1 MKSWKTLN
9 EGVQQNLVDKIKEW
23 IVKIVTS
30 RLFVLWVVI
39 LALFAFVL
47 QHLFTMQI
55 INGAAYLKDYTY
67 SIQKT
72 IEIEGTRGNIYD
84 RNGVLLAHNELSYT
98 VTLEDNGTYANNKE
112 RAKLLNEEISTLIEM
127 IEKNGDSIVND
138 LDLYMDPSGELS
150 FNVDGTELDGFRRD
164 VYGRKKVSDLKFNV
178 KLGYDESTA
187 TPEQMYEYLV
197 NKFAVDTETYDRYRA
212 YQIMVVRYAMYLT
225 SFQKYIPTNIA
236 EDVSDETVAIIREHA
251 SDLQGVEVKE
261 DTKRVYDYPEYF
273 SHILGYTGKISDSEY
288 DDLSAQDDSYSKS
301 DIIGKAG
308 IEQVMELQLQ
318 GKKGAET
325 VYVNNLGKVL
335 QVKDYKDSSAGNNVY
350 LSIDAT
356 LQMAVYDLL
365 EQELAGILNSKIVNA
380 KTSESSELYIPIY
393 KVYNALIENSV
404 IDTSAMADAAEGTTQ
419 ASVYQTFT
427 NRKTEALTDVA
438 NTLQSDTAYEDL
450 SDEMQEMVTYVVKM
464 LQDKS
469 VFLTSA
475 IDSSDSVY
483 KDWKD
488 GKISVQEYLRHAIDS
503 SWINITE
510 FDLNEKYADTDEVYQ
525 QLISYVTDKFQNDKA
540 FDKIVYKYL
549 IYNDKISGSQLCLIL
564 YEQGILVQDDESMAS
579 LKNGSTSAYTFLK
592 NKIQNME
599 ITPAQLALDPCT
611 GSCVIMDPNTG
622 ELLASVSYP
631 GYDNNR
637 LANSMDSAYYNALL
651 QDGSLP
657 LYNNATQQTTAP
669 GSTFKMVTASAGLTE
684 GAISTGTVITDTGV
698 FDRLGLTLKCWVY
711 PSNHGSITVSQA
723 IRDSCNYFF
732 AETAYRLSLNGDT
745 YNEDKGLS
753 AIAKYATEFG
763 LADKTNIEIP
773 EGTPKIADEFPIDAS
788 IGQSNHSYTTS
799 QLARYVSS
807 IANEGTVY
815 DLTLLNKVTDSDG
828 NVLQTYTPEVHN
840 QITDLSASTWEVL
853 HSGMEMAIGEHD
865 QFKDLQVKLA
875 GKTGTAQ
882 EDEKRPNHALFVGYA
897 PADAPQIAIA
907 TRIAYGYG
915 SSNACVFVDQ
925 VMKYYFKQNTEE
937 ELLNGK
943 ATNVGT
949 SSNSFGD

>member
-1 MKSWKTLN
+1 
-9 EGVQQNLVDKIKEW
+9 
-23 IVKIVTS
+23 
-30 RLFVLWVVI
+30 
-39 LALFAFVL
+39 
-47 QHLFTMQI
+47 
-55 INGAAYLKDYTY
+55 
-67 SIQKT
+67 
-72 IEIEGTRGNIYD
+72 
-84 RNGVLLAHNELSYT
+84 
-98 VTLEDNGTYANNKE
+98 
-112 RAKLLNEEISTLIEM
+112 
-127 IEKNGDSIVND
+127 
-138 LDLYMDPSGELS
+138 
-150 FNVDGTELDGFRRD
+150 
-164 VYGRKKVSDLKFNV
+164 
-178 KLGYDESTA
+178 
-187 TPEQMYEYLV
+187 
-197 NKFAVDTETYDRYRA
+197 
-212 YQIMVVRYAMYLT
+212 
-225 SFQKYIPTNIA
+225 
-236 EDVSDETVAIIREHA
+236 
-251 SDLQGVEVKE
+251 
-261 DTKRVYDYPEYF
+261 
-273 SHILGYTGKISDSEY
+273 
-288 DDLSAQDDSYSKS
+288 
-301 DIIGKAG
+301 
-308 IEQVMELQLQ
+308 
-318 GKKGAET
+318 
-325 VYVNNLGKVL
+325 
-335 QVKDYKDSSAGNNVY
+335 
-350 LSIDAT
+350 
-356 LQMAVYDLL
+356 
-365 EQELAGILNSKIVNA
+365 
-380 KTSESSELYIPIY
+380 
-393 KVYNALIENSV
+393 
-404 IDTSAMADAAEGTTQ
+404 
-419 ASVYQTFT
+419 
-427 NRKTEALTDVA
+427 
-438 NTLQSDTAYEDL
+438 
-450 SDEMQEMVTYVVKM
+450 
-464 LQDKS
+464 
-469 VFLTSA
+469 
-475 IDSSDSVY
+475 
-483 KDWKD
+483 
-488 GKISVQEYLRHAIDS
+488 
-503 SWINITE
+503 
-510 FDLNEKYADTDEVYQ
+510 
-525 QLISYVTDKFQNDKA
+525 
-540 FDKIVYKYL
+540 
-549 IYNDKISGSQLCLIL
+549 
-564 YEQGILVQDDESMAS
+564 
-579 LKNGSTSAYTFLK
+579 
-592 NKIQNME
+592 
-599 ITPAQLALDPCT
+599 
-611 GSCVIMDPNTG
+611 
-622 ELLASVSYP
+622 
-631 GYDNNR
+631 
-637 LANSMDSAYYNALL
+637 MDSAYYNALL

>member
-1 MKSWKTLN
+1 MKNWKQLN
-9 EGVQQNLVDKIKEW
+9 EGVQRNLVDKIKEW

-30 RLFVLWVVI
+30 RLFVVWVVI
-39 LALFAFVL
+39 VCLFAFVL
-47 QHLFTMQI
+47 QHLFSLQI
-55 INGAAYLKDYTY
+55 IKGSDYLNDYMMK
-67 SIQKT
+67 IEKT
-72 IEIEGTRGNIYD
+72 IEVEGTRGNIYD

-112 RAKLLNEEISTLIEM
+112 RAKLLNAEISTLIDM

-138 LDLYMDPSGELS
+138 LDLYMDPNGELS
-150 FNVDGTELDGFRRD
+150 FLVDGTELAGFRRD
-164 VYGRKKVSDLKFNV
+164 IYGRKKVADLKFNAT
-178 KLGYDESTA
+178 LGYDESTA
-187 TPEQMYEYLV
+187 TPEQMYEYLLD
-197 NKFAVDTETYDRYRA
+197 KFAVDTETYDRYRA
-212 YQIMVVRYAMYLT
+212 YQIMVVRYALYL
-225 SFQKYIPTNIA
+225 SSYQKYIAIGIA
-236 EDVSDETVAIIREHA
+236 EDVSDETVAMIREHA
-251 SDLQGVEVKE
+251 SDLQGVEVRE

-288 DDLSAQDDSYSKS
+288 DSLHDQDESYSRS
-301 DIIGKAG
+301 DVVGKAG

-318 GKKGAET
+318 GNKGSET
-325 VYVNNLGKVL
+325 VYVNNVGKVL
-335 QVKDYKDSSAGNNVY
+335 EQKDYTEPSAGNDVY

-380 KTSESSELYIPIY
+380 KTSDSSELYIPIY

-404 IDTSAMADAAEGTTQ
+404 IDLSQMAQAADGTEQ
-419 ASVYQTFT
+419 AQAYQTFST
-427 NRKTEALTDVA
+427 RKEAALSEVA
-438 NTLQSDTAYEDL
+438 SALQSDSAYNDL

-464 LQDKS
+464 LQDQS
-469 VFLTSA
+469 VFVSSSIDTS
-475 IDSSDSVY
+475 DDVY
-483 KDWKD
+483 QNWKS
-488 GKISVQEYLRHAIDS
+488 GKASVQEYLRHAIDS
-503 SWINITE
+503 SWINITG
-510 FDLNEKYADTDEVYQ
+510 FNLNEKYADTSEVYT
-525 QLISYVTDKFQNDKA
+525 QLVNYVTEQLKSSNA

-549 IYNDKISGSQLCLIL
+549 IYNDRISGSQLCLIL
-564 YEQGILVQDDESMAS
+564 YEQGVLAQDDAAVAS

-592 NKIQNME
+592 SKIQSMQ

-611 GSCVIMDPNTG
+611 GSCVIMNPNTG
-622 ELLASVSYP
+622 ELLACVTYP
-631 GYDNNR
+631 GYDSNR
-637 LANSMDSAYYNALL
+637 LANNMDSAYYNALL

-698 FDRLGLTLKCWVY
+698 FDRLGLNLKCWVY
-711 PSNHGSITVSQA
+711 PRNHGSITVSQA

-732 AETAYRLSLNGDT
+732 AETAYRLSLSGDT
-745 YNEDKGLS
+745 YKEEKGLN

-788 IGQSNHSYTTS
+788 IGQSNHNYTTS
-799 QLARYVSS
+799 QLARYVSA
-807 IANEGTVY
+807 IANNGTVY

-828 NVLQTYTPEVHN
+828 NTLETYTPQVHN
-840 QITDLSASTWEVL
+840 QITDLSASTWQVL

-865 QFKDLQVKLA
+865 QFKDLQVSLA

-882 EDEKRPNHALFVGYA
+882 ENEKRPNHALFVGYA
-897 PADAPQIAIA
+897 PADNPQIAIA

-937 ELLNGK
+937 ELLNGQ
-943 ATNVGT
+943 AINVGA

>member
-1 MKSWKTLN
+1 M
-9 EGVQQNLVDKIKEW
+9 VDKIKEW

-30 RLFVLWVVI
+30 RLFVVWVVI
-39 LALFAFVL
+39 VCLFAFVL
-47 QHLFTMQI
+47 QHLFSLQI
-55 INGAAYLKDYTY
+55 IKGADYLNDYMMK
-67 SIQKT
+67 IEKA

-98 VTLEDNGTYANNKE
+98 VTLEDNGTYTNNKE
-112 RAKLLNEEISTLIEM
+112 RAKLLNAEISTLIDM

-138 LDLYMDPSGELS
+138 LDLYMSPEGELS
-150 FNVDGTELDGFRRD
+150 FLVDGTELDGFRRD
-164 VYGRKKVSDLKFNV
+164 IYGRKKVADLKFNAT
-178 KLGYDESTA
+178 LGYDESTA
-187 TPEQMYEYLV
+187 TPEQIYDYLI
-197 NKFAVDTETYDRYRA
+197 NKFAVDTKTYDRYRA
-212 YQIMVVRYAMYLT
+212 YQIMVVRYALYL
-225 SFQKYIPTNIA
+225 SSYQKYIATGIA
-236 EDVSDETVAIIREHA
+236 EDVSDQTVAIIREHA
-251 SDLQGVEVKE
+251 SELQGVEVRE
-261 DTKRVYDYPEYF
+261 DTKRVYDHPEYF

-288 DDLSAQDDSYSKS
+288 DALHDQDDSYSRS
-301 DIIGKAG
+301 DVVGKAG

-318 GKKGAET
+318 GKKGSET
-325 VYVNNLGKVL
+325 VYVNNVGKVL
-335 QVKDYKDSSAGNNVY
+335 EEKDYKEPSAGEDVY

-365 EQELAGILNSKIVNA
+365 EQELAGILNSKIINA
-380 KTSESSELYIPIY
+380 KTSDSSELYIPIY

-404 IDTSAMADAAEGTTQ
+404 IDVSAIETAADGTVQ
-419 ASVYQTFT
+419 SQVYQTFSG
-427 NRKTEALTDVA
+427 RKETALNDVA
-438 NTLQSDTAYEDL
+438 GALQSDTAYEDL

-469 VFLTSA
+469 VFVASS

-483 KDWKD
+483 QSWKD
-488 GKISVQEYLRHAIDS
+488 GKISVQQYLRHAIDA
-503 SWINITE
+503 SWINITG
-510 FDLNEKYADTDEVYQ
+510 FNLNEKYADTSEVYT
-525 QLISYVTDKFQNDKA
+525 QLISYVTDQLKNNHA

-549 IYNDKISGSQLCLIL
+549 IYNDKISGSQLCQIL
-564 YEQGILVQDDESMAS
+564 YEQGILAADDSAVAS
-579 LKNGSTSAYTFLK
+579 LKNGSVSAYTFLK

-611 GSCVIMDPNTG
+611 GSCVIMDPNSG
-622 ELLASVSYP
+622 ELLACVSYP

-637 LANSMDSAYYNALL
+637 LANNMDSAYYNALL

-684 GAISTGTVITDTGV
+684 SAISPGTVITDTGV
-698 FDRLGLTLKCWVY
+698 FDRLGLNLKCWVY
-711 PSNHGSITVSQA
+711 PRNHGSITVSQA

-732 AETAYRLSLNGDT
+732 AETAYRLSLTGDT
-745 YNEDKGLS
+745 YKEEKGLN

-773 EGTPKIADEFPIDAS
+773 EGTPKIATEFPIDAA
-788 IGQSNHSYTTS
+788 IGQSNHNYTTA

-807 IANEGTVY
+807 IANNGTVY

-828 NVLQTYTPEVHN
+828 NTLESYTPQVHN
-840 QITDLSASTWEVL
+840 QITDLSASTWQVL

-865 QFKDLQVKLA
+865 QFKDLQVSLA

-882 EDEKRPNHALFVGYA
+882 ENENRPNHALFVGYA
-897 PADAPQIAIA
+897 PADNPQIAIA

-937 ELLNGK
+937 ELLNGQ
-943 ATNVGT
+943 ATNVGE

>member
-1 MKSWKTLN
+1 M
-9 EGVQQNLVDKIKEW
+9 VDKIKEW

-30 RLFVLWVVI
+30 RLFVVWVVI
-39 LALFAFVL
+39 VCLFAFVL
-47 QHLFTMQI
+47 QHLFSLQI
-55 INGAAYLKDYTY
+55 IKGADYLDDYMMK
-67 SIQKT
+67 IEKT
-72 IEIEGTRGNIYD
+72 IEVEGTRGNIYD

-112 RAKLLNEEISTLIEM
+112 RAKLLNAEISTLIDM

-138 LDLYMDPSGELS
+138 LDLYMDPNGELS
-150 FNVDGTELDGFRRD
+150 FLVDGTELAGFRRD
-164 VYGRKKVSDLKFNV
+164 IYGRKKVADLKFNAT
-178 KLGYDESTA
+178 LGYDESTA
-187 TPEQMYEYLV
+187 TPEQIYEYLL
-197 NKFAVDTETYDRYRA
+197 NKFAVDTKTYDRYRA
-212 YQIMVVRYAMYLT
+212 YQIMVVRYALYL
-225 SFQKYIPTNIA
+225 SSYQKYIATGIA
-236 EDVSDETVAIIREHA
+236 EDVSDETVAMIREHA
-251 SDLQGVEVKE
+251 SELQGVEVRE

-288 DDLSAQDDSYSKS
+288 DSLHAQDESYSRS
-301 DIIGKAG
+301 DVVGKAG

-318 GKKGAET
+318 GNKGSET
-325 VYVNNLGKVL
+325 VYVNNVGKVL
-335 QVKDYKDSSAGNNVY
+335 EQKDYKEPSAGDDVY
-350 LSIDAT
+350 LSLDAT

-365 EQELAGILNSKIVNA
+365 EQELAGILNSKIINA
-380 KTSESSELYIPIY
+380 KTSDSSELYIPIY

-404 IDTSAMADAAEGTTQ
+404 IDLSKMAQAADGTAQ
-419 ASVYQTFT
+419 AQAYQTFSS
-427 NRKTEALTDVA
+427 RKEAALSEIASV
-438 NTLQSDTAYEDL
+438 LQSDTSYEDL

-464 LQDKS
+464 LQDQS
-469 VFLTSA
+469 VFVSSSIDTS
-475 IDSSDSVY
+475 DDVY
-483 KDWKD
+483 QNWKS
-488 GKISVQEYLRHAIDS
+488 GKASVQEYLRHAIDS
-503 SWINITE
+503 SWINITG
-510 FDLNEKYADTDEVYQ
+510 FNLNEKYADTSEVYT
-525 QLISYVTDKFQNDKA
+525 QLVEYVADQLKSSNA

-564 YEQGILVQDDESMAS
+564 YEQGVLAQDDDAIAS
-579 LKNGSTSAYTFLK
+579 LKSGSTSAYTFLK
-592 NKIQNME
+592 NKIQSMQ

-611 GSCVIMDPNTG
+611 GSCVIMNPNTG

-631 GYDNNR
+631 GYDSNR
-637 LANSMDSAYYNALL
+637 LANNMDSAYYNALL

-698 FDRLGLTLKCWVY
+698 FDRLGLNLKCWVY
-711 PSNHGSITVSQA
+711 PRNHGSITVSQA

-732 AETAYRLSLNGDT
+732 AETAYRLSLSGDT
-745 YNEDKGLS
+745 YKEEKGLN

-788 IGQSNHSYTTS
+788 IGQSNHNYTTS
-799 QLARYVSS
+799 QLARYVAA
-807 IANEGTVY
+807 IANNGTVY

-828 NVLQTYTPEVHN
+828 NTLQTYTPQVHN
-840 QITDLSASTWEVL
+840 QITDLSASTWQVL

-865 QFKDLQVKLA
+865 QFKDLQVSLA

-882 EDEKRPNHALFVGYA
+882 ENEKRPNHALFVGYA
-897 PADAPQIAIA
+897 PADNPQIAIA

-937 ELLNGK
+937 ELLNGQ
-943 ATNVGT
+943 AINVGS

>member
-1 MKSWKTLN
+1 M
-9 EGVQQNLVDKIKEW
+9 VDKIKEW

-30 RLFVLWVVI
+30 RLFVVWVVI
-39 LALFAFVL
+39 VCLFAFVL
-47 QHLFTMQI
+47 QHLFSLQI
-55 INGAAYLKDYTY
+55 IKGADYLNDYMMK
-67 SIQKT
+67 IEKA

-98 VTLEDNGTYANNKE
+98 VTLEDNGTYTNNKE
-112 RAKLLNEEISTLIEM
+112 RAKLLNAEISTLIDM

-138 LDLYMDPSGELS
+138 LDLYMSPEGELS
-150 FNVDGTELDGFRRD
+150 FLVDGTELDGFRRD
-164 VYGRKKVSDLKFNV
+164 IYGRKKVADLKFNAT
-178 KLGYDESTA
+178 LGYDESTA
-187 TPEQMYEYLV
+187 TPEQIYDYLI
-197 NKFAVDTETYDRYRA
+197 NKFAVDTKTYDRYRA
-212 YQIMVVRYAMYLT
+212 YQIMVVRYALYL
-225 SFQKYIPTNIA
+225 SSYQKYIATGIA
-236 EDVSDETVAIIREHA
+236 EDVSNQTVAIIREHA
-251 SDLQGVEVKE
+251 SELQGVEVRE
-261 DTKRVYDYPEYF
+261 DTKRVYDHPEYF

-288 DDLSAQDDSYSKS
+288 DALHDQDDSYSRS
-301 DIIGKAG
+301 DVVGKAG

-318 GKKGAET
+318 GKKGSET
-325 VYVNNLGKVL
+325 VYVNNVGKVL
-335 QVKDYKDSSAGNNVY
+335 EEKDYKEPSAGEDVY

-365 EQELAGILNSKIVNA
+365 EQELAGILNSKIINA
-380 KTSESSELYIPIY
+380 KTSDSSELYIPIY

-404 IDTSAMADAAEGTTQ
+404 IDVSAIETAADGTVQ
-419 ASVYQTFT
+419 SQVYQTFSG
-427 NRKTEALTDVA
+427 RKETALNDVA
-438 NTLQSDTAYEDL
+438 GALQSDTAYEDL

-469 VFLTSA
+469 VFVASS

-483 KDWKD
+483 QSWKD
-488 GKISVQEYLRHAIDS
+488 GKISVQQYLRHAIDA
-503 SWINITE
+503 SWINITG
-510 FDLNEKYADTDEVYQ
+510 FNLNEKYADTSEVYT
-525 QLISYVTDKFQNDKA
+525 QLISYVTDQLKNNHA

-549 IYNDKISGSQLCLIL
+549 IYNDKISGSQLCQIL
-564 YEQGILVQDDESMAS
+564 YEQGILAADDSAVAS
-579 LKNGSTSAYTFLK
+579 LKNGSVSAYTFLK

-622 ELLASVSYP
+622 ELLACVSYP

-637 LANSMDSAYYNALL
+637 LANNMDSAYYNALL

-684 GAISTGTVITDTGV
+684 GAISPGTVITDTGV
-698 FDRLGLTLKCWVY
+698 FDRLGLNLKCWVY
-711 PSNHGSITVSQA
+711 PRNHGSITVSQA

-732 AETAYRLSLNGDT
+732 AETAYRLSLTGDT
-745 YNEDKGLS
+745 YKEEKGLN

-773 EGTPKIADEFPIDAS
+773 EGTPKIATEFPIDAA
-788 IGQSNHSYTTS
+788 IGQSNHNYTTA

-807 IANEGTVY
+807 IANNGTVY

-828 NVLQTYTPEVHN
+828 NTLESYTPQVHN
-840 QITDLSASTWEVL
+840 QITDLSASTWQVL

-865 QFKDLQVKLA
+865 QFKDLQVSLA

-882 EDEKRPNHALFVGYA
+882 ENENRPNHALFVGYA
-897 PADAPQIAIA
+897 PADNPQIAIA

-937 ELLNGK
+937 ELLNGQ
-943 ATNVGT
+943 ATNVGE

>member
-1 MKSWKTLN
+1 MRNWKQLN
-9 EGVQQNLVDKIKEW
+9 EGVQRNLVDKIKEW

-30 RLFVLWVVI
+30 RLFVVWVVI
-39 LALFAFVL
+39 VCLFAFVL
-47 QHLFTMQI
+47 QHLFSLQI
-55 INGAAYLKDYTY
+55 IKGSDYLNDYMMK
-67 SIQKT
+67 IEKT
-72 IEIEGTRGNIYD
+72 IEVEGTRGNIYD

-112 RAKLLNEEISTLIEM
+112 RAKLLNAEISTLIDM

-138 LDLYMDPSGELS
+138 LDLYMDSNGELS
-150 FNVDGTELDGFRRD
+150 FLVDGTELAGFRRD
-164 VYGRKKVSDLKFNV
+164 IYGRKKVADLKFNAT
-178 KLGYDESTA
+178 LGYDESTA
-187 TPEQMYEYLV
+187 TPEQMYEYLL

-212 YQIMVVRYAMYLT
+212 YQIMVVRYALYL
-225 SFQKYIPTNIA
+225 SSYQKYIAIGIA
-236 EDVSDETVAIIREHA
+236 EDVSDETVAMIREHA
-251 SDLQGVEVKE
+251 SDLQGVEVRE

-288 DDLSAQDDSYSKS
+288 DSLHEQDESYSRS
-301 DIIGKAG
+301 DVVGKAG

-318 GKKGAET
+318 GNKGSET
-325 VYVNNLGKVL
+325 VYVNNVGKVL
-335 QVKDYKDSSAGNNVY
+335 EQKDYTEPSAGNDVY

-365 EQELAGILNSKIVNA
+365 EQELAGILNSKIINA
-380 KTSESSELYIPIY
+380 KTSDSSELYIPIY

-404 IDTSAMADAAEGTTQ
+404 INLSQMAQAAEGTEQ
-419 ASVYQTFT
+419 AQAYQTFSA
-427 NRKTEALTDVA
+427 RKEVALSEIA
-438 NTLQSDTAYEDL
+438 SALQSDTAYDDL

-464 LQDKS
+464 LQDQS
-469 VFLTSA
+469 VFVSSSIDTS
-475 IDSSDSVY
+475 DDVY
-483 KDWKD
+483 QNWKS

-503 SWINITE
+503 SWINITG
-510 FDLNEKYADTDEVYQ
+510 FNLNEKYADTSEVYT
-525 QLISYVTDKFQNDKA
+525 QLINYVTEQLKSSNA

-564 YEQGILVQDDESMAS
+564 YEQGVLAQDDTAVAN

-592 NKIQNME
+592 SKIQSMQ

-611 GSCVIMDPNTG
+611 GSCVIMNPNTG
-622 ELLASVSYP
+622 ELLACVTYP
-631 GYDNNR
+631 GYDSNR
-637 LANSMDSAYYNALL
+637 LANNMDSAYYNTLL

-698 FDRLGLTLKCWVY
+698 FDRLGLNLKCWVY
-711 PSNHGSITVSQA
+711 PRNHGSITVSQA

-732 AETAYRLSLNGDT
+732 AETAYRLSLSGDT
-745 YNEDKGLS
+745 YKEEKGLS

-788 IGQSNHSYTTS
+788 IGQSNHNYTTA
-799 QLARYVSS
+799 QLARYVAS
-807 IANEGTVY
+807 IANNGTVY

-828 NVLQTYTPEVHN
+828 NTLESYTPQVHN
-840 QITDLSASTWEVL
+840 QITDLSSSTWQVL

-865 QFKDLQVKLA
+865 QFKDLQVSLA

-882 EDEKRPNHALFVGYA
+882 ENENRPNHALFVGYA
-897 PADAPQIAIA
+897 PADNPQIAIA

-937 ELLNGK
+937 ELLNGQ
-943 ATNVGT
+943 AINVGT
-949 SSNSFGD
+949 SSNSFTD

>member
-1 MKSWKTLN
+1 M
-9 EGVQQNLVDKIKEW
+9 VDKIKEW

-30 RLFVLWVVI
+30 RLFVVWVVI
-39 LALFAFVL
+39 VCLFAFVL
-47 QHLFTMQI
+47 QHLFSLQI
-55 INGAAYLKDYTY
+55 IKGADYLNDYMMK
-67 SIQKT
+67 IEKE

-98 VTLEDNGTYANNKE
+98 VTLEDNGTYTNNKE
-112 RAKLLNEEISTLIEM
+112 RAKLLNAEISTLIDM

-138 LDLYMDPSGELS
+138 LDLYMSPEGELS
-150 FNVDGTELDGFRRD
+150 FLVDGTELDGFRRD
-164 VYGRKKVSDLKFNV
+164 IYGRKKVADLKFNAT
-178 KLGYDESTA
+178 LGYDESTA
-187 TPEQMYEYLV
+187 TPEQIYDYLI
-197 NKFAVDTETYDRYRA
+197 NKFAVDTKTYNRYRA
-212 YQIMVVRYAMYLT
+212 YQIMVVRYALYL
-225 SFQKYIPTNIA
+225 SSYQKYIATGIA
-236 EDVSDETVAIIREHA
+236 EDVSDQTVAIIREHA
-251 SDLQGVEVKE
+251 SDLQGVEVRE

-288 DDLSAQDDSYSKS
+288 DSLHDQNDSYSRS
-301 DIIGKAG
+301 DVVGKAG

-318 GKKGAET
+318 GKKGSET
-325 VYVNNLGKVL
+325 VYVNNVGKVL
-335 QVKDYKDSSAGNNVY
+335 EEKDYKEPSAGEDVY

-365 EQELAGILNSKIVNA
+365 EQELAGILNSKIINA
-380 KTSESSELYIPIY
+380 KTSDSSELYIPIY

-404 IDTSAMADAAEGTTQ
+404 IDVSAIETAADGTVQ
-419 ASVYQTFT
+419 SQVYQTFSG
-427 NRKTEALTDVA
+427 RKEAALNDVA
-438 NTLQSDTAYEDL
+438 GALQSDTAYEDL

-469 VFLTSA
+469 VFVASS

-483 KDWKD
+483 QSWKD
-488 GKISVQEYLRHAIDS
+488 GKISVQQYLRHAIDA
-503 SWINITE
+503 SWINITG
-510 FDLNEKYADTDEVYQ
+510 FNLNEKYADTSEVYT
-525 QLISYVTDKFQNDKA
+525 QLISYVTDQLKNNHA

-549 IYNDKISGSQLCLIL
+549 IYNDKISGSQLCQIL
-564 YEQGILVQDDESMAS
+564 YEQGILAADDSAAAS
-579 LKNGSTSAYTFLK
+579 LKNGSVSAYTFLK

-622 ELLASVSYP
+622 ELLACVSYP

-637 LANSMDSAYYNALL
+637 LANNMDSAYYNALL

-684 GAISTGTVITDTGV
+684 GAISPGTVITDTGV
-698 FDRLGLTLKCWVY
+698 FDRLGLKLKCWVY
-711 PSNHGSITVSQA
+711 PRNHGSITVSQA

-732 AETAYRLSLNGDT
+732 AETAYRLSLTGDT
-745 YNEDKGLS
+745 YKEEKGLN

-773 EGTPKIADEFPIDAS
+773 EGTPKIATEFPIDAA
-788 IGQSNHSYTTS
+788 IGQSNHNYTTA

-807 IANEGTVY
+807 IANNGTVY

-828 NVLQTYTPEVHN
+828 NTLESYTPQVHN
-840 QITDLSASTWEVL
+840 QITDLSASTWQVL

-865 QFKDLQVKLA
+865 QFKDLQVSLA

-882 EDEKRPNHALFVGYA
+882 ENEKRPNHALFVGYA
-897 PADAPQIAIA
+897 PADNPQIAIA

-937 ELLNGK
+937 ELLNGQ